1 MSERAVGH
9 GRAGRDRCQTR
20 PMLPRRLLLVRHA
33 KAAQGGVDADR
44 PLTKR
49 GIRQAAAIGPWLEQA
64 GLVPDRVVVSP
75 ARRAAQTWE
84 RAGAP
89 LESAPQLIVDE
100 RIYDNTVESL
110 LEASRE
116 APGDV
121 RTLAVVG
128 HNPSIAELTDVLDD
142 GEGSADARRD
152 LEAGFPTS
160 GIAVFDVPSS
170 FDAIAPGQATLSAFT
185 RPGD

>member
-1 MSERAVGH
+1 M
-9 GRAGRDRCQTR
+9 
-20 PMLPRRLLLVRHA
+20 PPRRLLLVRHA
-33 KAAQGGVDADR
+33 KAAQGGVDVDR

-49 GIRQAAAIGPWLEQA
+49 GIRQAAAIGAWLEQA

-89 LESAPQLIVDE
+89 LEPAPQLIVDE

-110 LEASRE
+110 LEAIRE

-142 GEGSADARRD
+142 GKGSADARRD
-152 LEAGFPTS
+152 LEAGFPTA
-160 GIAVFDVPSS
+160 GVAVFDVPSS

>member
-1 MSERAVGH
+1 M
-9 GRAGRDRCQTR
+9 
-20 PMLPRRLLLVRHA
+20 PPRRLLLVRHA
-33 KAAQGGVDADR
+33 KAAQGGVDVDR

-49 GIRQAAAIGPWLEQA
+49 GIRQAAAIGAWLEQA

-89 LESAPQLIVDE
+89 LEPAPQLIVDE

-110 LEASRE
+110 LEAIRE

-142 GEGSADARRD
+142 GKGSADARRD
-152 LEAGFPTS
+152 IEAGFPTA
-160 GIAVFDVPSS
+160 GVAMFELATP
-170 FDAIAPGQATLSAFT
+170 FDAIAPGTATLTDFT
-185 RPGD
+185 VPGH